1 MTNFSTSTPHD
12 ALFKSFLTH
21 PGTARDFMEIHLPK
35 DLRELCDLDSL
46 KLESASFVDE
56 KLRALH
62 SDILWSVKTRE
73 GDGYIYVVIEHQSR
87 EDIHM
92 AFRLMRYSMAVMQR
106 HIEHDK
112 RRYRYRWLSRCCFI
126 TVAVVLTLVPVLA
139 GRICRPDYR
148 TETL

>member
-112 RRYRYRWLSRCCFI
+112 R
-126 TVAVVLTLVPVLA
+126 
-139 GRICRPDYR
+139 
-148 TETL
+148 